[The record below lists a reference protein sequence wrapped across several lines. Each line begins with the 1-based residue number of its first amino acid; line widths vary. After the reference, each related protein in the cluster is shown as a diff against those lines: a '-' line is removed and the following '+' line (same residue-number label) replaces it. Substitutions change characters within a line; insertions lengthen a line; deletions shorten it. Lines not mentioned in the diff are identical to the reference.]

1 MNKVFNTAVV
11 IIPPENIWGSIQ
23 KIRRKYD
30 GHIDRWM
37 PHITILYPFYPQS
50 EFSWIIKK
58 FNEIKRIHGSFEIK
72 FEKMDFF
79 HHKKENYTLWLKPE
93 PPDKV
98 IELQKKLLEY
108 VPECADVS
116 KFKTGFTPHLS
127 LGQIKGKLNLNSIKK
142 ELEQNW
148 KPISFIV
155 LDIVLIWR
163 NKENTRDPFKVIE
176 KISLI

>member
-1 MNKVFNTAVV
+1 MNKVYNTAVV

-23 KIRRKYD
+23 KIRKKYD
-30 GHIDRWM
+30 RHIDLWM
-37 PHITILYPFYPQS
+37 PHITMLYPFYPQS

-58 FNEIKRIHGSFEIK
+58 FSEIKFESFDIR

-93 PPDKV
+93 PPDKI

-108 VPECADVS
+108 VPECDDVS

-127 LGQIKGKLNLNSIKK
+127 LGQIKGKSNLHSVKK
-142 ELEQNW
+142 KLEYNW
-148 KPISFIV
+148 KPLSLIV
-155 LDIVLIWR
+155 KYIALIWR
-163 NKENTRDPFKVIE
+163 NKENPRDPFKVIE
-176 KISLI
+176 KVSLI